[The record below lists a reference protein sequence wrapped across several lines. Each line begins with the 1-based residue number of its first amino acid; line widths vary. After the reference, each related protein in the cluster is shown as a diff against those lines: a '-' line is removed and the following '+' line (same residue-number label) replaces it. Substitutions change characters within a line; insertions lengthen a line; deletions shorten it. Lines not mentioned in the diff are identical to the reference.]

1 MSYVTEWVCLS
12 VSRLRRK
19 SHHSSVSFDS
29 CKTQEFDYVQVKEE
43 LGYHPWA
50 AEMNLWSVW
59 SVKYQKSQQGV
70 GRYGFFGAGDGW
82 CFDQKFTTVIHL
94 TYLTEEMTEIGFSGS
109 IPIIRH
115 WENWKQIFGTDIDLL

>member
-1 MSYVTEWVCLS
+1 MTRVQRAALSSEPVVFTQRRAEVEQRGLPEKSSLAQWIYTFKSQTGNLLTDMSYVTKWVFLS

-50 AEMNLWSVW
+50 AEIN
-59 SVKYQKSQQGV
+59 
-70 GRYGFFGAGDGW
+70 
-82 CFDQKFTTVIHL
+82 
-94 TYLTEEMTEIGFSGS
+94 
-109 IPIIRH
+109 
-115 WENWKQIFGTDIDLL
+115 